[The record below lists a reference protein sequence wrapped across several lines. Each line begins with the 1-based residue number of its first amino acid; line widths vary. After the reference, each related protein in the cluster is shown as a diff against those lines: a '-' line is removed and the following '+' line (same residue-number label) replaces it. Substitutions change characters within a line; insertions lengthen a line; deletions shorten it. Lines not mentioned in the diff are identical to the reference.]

1 VPCIA
6 STALIGQRVTADDQ
20 ILRLLLP
27 SLLGETQAKY
37 LGLGYGRLSLA
48 SGIAAV
54 LRLECRRHTAI
65 SVKSIRPRKR
75 LKARTEREV
84 IGLAACVRRRAHAGA

>member
-1 VPCIA
+1 MPCIVP
-6 STALIGQRVTADDQ
+6 TVPIGQRVTANNQ

-27 SLLGETQAKY
+27 SLLWRNSSKLTLA
-37 LGLGYGRLSLA
+37 LGTDGCSSPRVSP
-48 SGIAAV
+48 
-54 LRLECRRHTAI
+54 LECRGHTAI

-84 IGLAACVRRRAHAGA
+84 IGLAAGCLRSRGHAGE